1 MDSPSKK
8 RAEPSLGSSKQQL
21 WVSCAGRAVAKLHL
35 ALDLG
40 VLSQEVVWG
49 LLPRAPQVPLA
60 RLGGSTEA
68 CWAALPTLQAPT

>member
-1 MDSPSKK
+1 M
-8 RAEPSLGSSKQQL
+8 
-21 WVSCAGRAVAKLHL
+21 AKLHL

-60 RLGGSTEA
+60 RLEGSTEA